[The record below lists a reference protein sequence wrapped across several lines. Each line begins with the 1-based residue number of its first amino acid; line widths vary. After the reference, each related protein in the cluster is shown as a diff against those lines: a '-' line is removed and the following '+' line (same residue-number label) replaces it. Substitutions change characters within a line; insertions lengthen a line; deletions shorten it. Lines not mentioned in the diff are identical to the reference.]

1 MSGPLAGI
9 LVLDLASVIMGPY
22 ASLMLGGY
30 GADVVKIEPPG
41 GDVMRKSGPMLHAA
55 MGHFCLSLGRNK
67 R

>member
-1 MSGPLAGI
+1 
-9 LVLDLASVIMGPY
+9 MGPY

-41 GDVMRKSGPMLHAA
+41 GDVMRKSGPMLHAD